1 MKRILGLDLGPNS
14 IGFATIIADGE
25 NSHIELANSRIIPI
39 DAIQLNN
46 FKKGITQNPAIIQT
60 YTPTHKRTIHRN
72 IRRLFERSKL
82 RRERALII
90 LNHLGWLP
98 EHFAIGIDF
107 SKNGA
112 KLDYEKDPK
121 IAWIPSEGNKYEF
134 YFKDAFQEMLRDL
147 QATSPALYPAD
158 KKVPY
163 DWTIYYLR
171 KKAIRQK
178 ISREEL
184 AWIILNFNQKRGYN
198 ELRGE
203 LSQESG
209 KQEEY
214 CALKVV
220 EVEAADKGKGNNVWY
235 NLTLENGWVYKR
247 QSAIPLF
254 DWKDTVREFIVSTDL
269 DKDGTPKLD
278 KEGNVKRSFR
288 APKDDDWALKKKRT
302 ESDIQKSGKTVGA
315 YIYDALANNPSQK
328 IKGKLVS
335 VVERKFYRQE
345 LLQILQ
351 KQAEFHPELTDKRVY
366 EECVKILYKSN
377 EQYRQSIADK
387 DLIYL
392 FTENILFYQR
402 PLKSKKSLIADCPLE
417 HYSFIKDGKEISA
430 PIKCIAKSNPLFQ
443 EFRLWQFVDNL
454 KIIKREGKIN
464 GKLSLNID
472 VTPEYIPDGNKKAEL
487 FELLNDKKEIDQK
500 GLLRLL
506 KLTDKE
512 YRWNYVEDKKYP
524 CNETR
529 GQLLPLL
536 GKAGIDNSFLTKTTE
551 MELWHILYSNE
562 TKEDSTKA
570 LSSYARKN
578 ALPEQF
584 VETFSNA
591 KPFKKDYGSFS
602 KKAIKRLLPL
612 MRSGKYW
619 DEKAI
624 DKKTRERIERIING
638 EADDSIS
645 GRTREQAVKANLR
658 SIDDFSSLP
667 MYLASYVVYDRHS
680 ENADATKWHTP
691 DDIDRFLKQF
701 KQHSLRNPIVEQV
714 ILEALRT
721 VRDIWRKTGDFD
733 EIHVELGRDMKNTAE
748 KRKSIMQKALEN
760 ENTNLRIKALLSEFL
775 NPDCG
780 IENVRPQSPS
790 QQEKLRIYEEG
801 VLSEEAGNIPDDIA
815 AIIRNFNESDI
826 KKRPSHSDVIR
837 YKCWLE
843 QKYRSPYTGRII
855 PLGKLF
861 TPEYE
866 IEHIIPQAL
875 YFDDSLSN
883 KVICETAVNKDKGKR
898 LAYNYIKECSG
909 KIISLGENRN
919 AEILKLDKYEELVK
933 NGYPENKKKKLLA
946 TEIPDTFSERQL
958 NDTRYISRFVMQ
970 LLSNIVRTTDENGT
984 YEQESTSKNVI
995 PCSGKITDMLKR
1007 QWGINDVWN
1016 RIIAPRFQRLNEL
1029 HGDNSFGEWCNEEG
1043 KRFFRINVPFHLKR
1057 GFSTKRIDH
1066 RHHAMDAIII
1076 ACANRNIINYLNNVE
1091 AKSENKRID
1100 LRNLICHKET
1110 DSDGNY
1116 KFVINKPWTTFTED
1130 VQSAINKMTVSFKN
1144 NIRIINRTKNRYQKF
1159 VNGKKQFVEQEK
1171 GDQWAIRKPLHKD
1184 SYYGLI
1190 NVRKEKDVNLPIAVA
1205 KPEMIIDKQLKS
1217 VIKSLKAEEKD
1228 DKRIISILKNTY
1240 GDKVKKVRIYY
1251 FTNDSNEP
1259 LVAIRKPLDAS
1270 FDRKKINTSVSDAGV
1285 RKILLNHLAANSDNP
1300 QIAFS
1305 PEGIEKMNE
1314 NIIRLNGG
1322 KPHKPI
1328 YKTRVSETLGKK
1340 FNVGTKGYKKAK
1352 FVVTAK
1358 DTNLYFAIY
1367 KTPSGKRT
1375 YQTIPLNEV
1384 IERLKRGWTPIPEQD
1399 ENGNSLLFSISPN
1412 DLVYVPT
1419 PDELESGIISEP
1431 IDNSRIYKMVSAN
1444 NNRCAFIP
1452 ATVATPI
1459 EDKVE
1464 FRSDNKIENLPTG
1477 ESIKSICLPIKIDRL
1492 GNISLLTNKTL

>member
-1 MKRILGLDLGPNS
+1 
-14 IGFATIIADGE
+14 
-25 NSHIELANSRIIPI
+25 
-39 DAIQLNN
+39 
-46 FKKGITQNPAIIQT
+46 
-60 YTPTHKRTIHRN
+60 
-72 IRRLFERSKL
+72 
-82 RRERALII
+82 
-90 LNHLGWLP
+90 
-98 EHFAIGIDF
+98 
-107 SKNGA
+107 
-112 KLDYEKDPK
+112 
-121 IAWIPSEGNKYEF
+121 
-134 YFKDAFQEMLRDL
+134 
-147 QATSPALYPAD
+147 
-158 KKVPY
+158 
-163 DWTIYYLR
+163 
-171 KKAIRQK
+171 
-178 ISREEL
+178 
-184 AWIILNFNQKRGYN
+184 
-198 ELRGE
+198 
-203 LSQESG
+203 
-209 KQEEY
+209 
-214 CALKVV
+214 
-220 EVEAADKGKGNNVWY
+220 
-235 NLTLENGWVYKR
+235 
-247 QSAIPLF
+247 
-254 DWKDTVREFIVSTDL
+254 
-269 DKDGTPKLD
+269 
-278 KEGNVKRSFR
+278 
-288 APKDDDWALKKKRT
+288 
-302 ESDIQKSGKTVGA
+302 
-315 YIYDALANNPSQK
+315 
-328 IKGKLVS
+328 
-335 VVERKFYRQE
+335 
-345 LLQILQ
+345 
-351 KQAEFHPELTDKRVY
+351 
-366 EECVKILYKSN
+366 
-377 EQYRQSIADK
+377 
-387 DLIYL
+387 
-392 FTENILFYQR
+392 
-402 PLKSKKSLIADCPLE
+402 
-417 HYSFIKDGKEISA
+417 
-430 PIKCIAKSNPLFQ
+430 
-443 EFRLWQFVDNL
+443 
-454 KIIKREGKIN
+454 
-464 GKLSLNID
+464 
-472 VTPEYIPDGNKKAEL
+472 
-487 FELLNDKKEIDQK
+487 
-500 GLLRLL
+500 
-506 KLTDKE
+506 
-512 YRWNYVEDKKYP
+512 
-524 CNETR
+524 
-529 GQLLPLL
+529 
-536 GKAGIDNSFLTKTTE
+536 

-562 TKEDSTKA
+562 TKEDSIKA
-570 LSSYARKN
+570 LSSYAMKN

-619 DEKAI
+619 YEKAI
-624 DKKTRERIERIING
+624 DKRTRERIEKIING

-680 ENADATKWHTP
+680 ENGDATKWHTP

-748 KRKSIMQKALEN
+748 KRKNIMQKALEN
-760 ENTNLRIKALLSEFL
+760 ENTNLRIKALLTEFL

-861 TPEYE
+861 TSEYE

-898 LAYNYIKECSG
+898 LAYNYIKECGG

-1029 HGDNSFGEWCNEEG
+1029 HGDSSFGEWCNEEG

-1116 KFVINKPWTTFTED
+1116 KFVINKPWATFTED
-1130 VQSAINKMTVSFKN
+1130 VQSTINKMTVSFKN

-1159 VNGKKQFVEQEK
+1159 VNGEKQFVEQEK

-1217 VIKSLKAEEKD
+1217 VIKSLKAEGKD

-1251 FTNDSNEP
+1251 FTNDSNEK

-1270 FDRKKINTSVSDAGV
+1270 FDRKKITTSVSDAGV
-1285 RKILLNHLAANSDNP
+1285 RKILLNHLAANSDDP

-1305 PEGIEKMNE
+1305 PEGISSMNE
-1314 NIIRLNGG
+1314 NIITLNDG
-1322 KPHKPI
+1322 KPHQPI
-1328 YKTRVSETLGKK
+1328 YKVRYSEPLGLK
-1340 FNVGTKGYKKAK
+1340 FQIGTKGK
-1352 FVVTAK
+1352 FVEAAK
-1358 DTNLYFAIY
+1358 GTNLYFAIY
-1367 KTPSGKRT
+1367 KSFSGERS
-1375 YQTIPLNEV
+1375 YQTIPLNMV
-1384 IERLKRGWTPIPEQD
+1384 IERLKQGLPPVPEQD
-1399 ENGNSLLFSISPN
+1399 EKGNILLFTLSPN
-1412 DLVYVPT
+1412 DFVYVPT
-1419 PDELESGIISEP
+1419 SDELESGIISEP
-1431 IDNSRIYKMVSAN
+1431 IDNSRIYKMVSATEK
-1444 NNRCAFIP
+1444 RCYFIP
-1452 ATVATPI
+1452 AQIAYPI
-1459 EDKVE
+1459 ENGIE
-1464 FRSDNKIENLPTG
+1464 FNALNKLEFALTG
-1477 ESIKSICLPIKIDRL
+1477 ESIKSICIPIKIDRL

>member
-1 MKRILGLDLGPNS
+1 
-14 IGFATIIADGE
+14 
-25 NSHIELANSRIIPI
+25 
-39 DAIQLNN
+39 
-46 FKKGITQNPAIIQT
+46 
-60 YTPTHKRTIHRN
+60 
-72 IRRLFERSKL
+72 
-82 RRERALII
+82 
-90 LNHLGWLP
+90 
-98 EHFAIGIDF
+98 
-107 SKNGA
+107 
-112 KLDYEKDPK
+112 
-121 IAWIPSEGNKYEF
+121 
-134 YFKDAFQEMLRDL
+134 
-147 QATSPALYPAD
+147 
-158 KKVPY
+158 
-163 DWTIYYLR
+163 
-171 KKAIRQK
+171 
-178 ISREEL
+178 
-184 AWIILNFNQKRGYN
+184 
-198 ELRGE
+198 
-203 LSQESG
+203 
-209 KQEEY
+209 
-214 CALKVV
+214 
-220 EVEAADKGKGNNVWY
+220 
-235 NLTLENGWVYKR
+235 
-247 QSAIPLF
+247 
-254 DWKDTVREFIVSTDL
+254 
-269 DKDGTPKLD
+269 
-278 KEGNVKRSFR
+278 
-288 APKDDDWALKKKRT
+288 
-302 ESDIQKSGKTVGA
+302 
-315 YIYDALANNPSQK
+315 
-328 IKGKLVS
+328 
-335 VVERKFYRQE
+335 
-345 LLQILQ
+345 
-351 KQAEFHPELTDKRVY
+351 
-366 EECVKILYKSN
+366 
-377 EQYRQSIADK
+377 
-387 DLIYL
+387 
-392 FTENILFYQR
+392 
-402 PLKSKKSLIADCPLE
+402 
-417 HYSFIKDGKEISA
+417 
-430 PIKCIAKSNPLFQ
+430 
-443 EFRLWQFVDNL
+443 
-454 KIIKREGKIN
+454 
-464 GKLSLNID
+464 
-472 VTPEYIPDGNKKAEL
+472 
-487 FELLNDKKEIDQK
+487 
-500 GLLRLL
+500 
-506 KLTDKE
+506 
-512 YRWNYVEDKKYP
+512 
-524 CNETR
+524 
-529 GQLLPLL
+529 
-536 GKAGIDNSFLTKTTE
+536 
-551 MELWHILYSNE
+551 
-562 TKEDSTKA
+562 
-570 LSSYARKN
+570 
-578 ALPEQF
+578 
-584 VETFSNA
+584 
-591 KPFKKDYGSFS
+591 
-602 KKAIKRLLPL
+602 

-624 DKKTRERIERIING
+624 DKRTQERIDKIING

-645 GRTREQAVKANLR
+645 GRTREQASKANLK

-680 ENADATKWHTP
+680 ENGDATKWHTP

-748 KRKSIMQKALEN
+748 KRKNIMQKALEN
-760 ENTNLRIKALLSEFL
+760 ENTNLRIKALLTEFL

-861 TPEYE
+861 TSEYE

-898 LAYNYIKECSG
+898 LAYNYIKECGG

-1029 HGDNSFGEWCNEEG
+1029 HGDSSFGEWCNEEG

-1116 KFVINKPWTTFTED
+1116 KFVINKPWATFTED
-1130 VQSAINKMTVSFKN
+1130 VQSTINKMTVSFKN

-1159 VNGKKQFVEQEK
+1159 VNGEKQFVEQEK

-1217 VIKSLKAEEKD
+1217 VIKSLKAEGKD

-1305 PEGIEKMNE
+1305 PEGISSMNE
-1314 NIIRLNGG
+1314 NIITLNDG
-1322 KPHKPI
+1322 KPHQPI
-1328 YKTRVSETLGKK
+1328 YKVRYSEPLGLK
-1340 FNVGTKGYKKAK
+1340 FQIGTKGK
-1352 FVVTAK
+1352 FVEAAK
-1358 DTNLYFAIY
+1358 GTNLYFAIY
-1367 KTPSGKRT
+1367 KSFSGERN
-1375 YQTIPLNEV
+1375 YQTIPLNMV
-1384 IERLKRGWTPIPEQD
+1384 IERLKQGLPPVPEQD
-1399 ENGNSLLFSISPN
+1399 EKGNNLLFTLSPN
-1412 DLVYVPT
+1412 DFVYVPT

>member
-1 MKRILGLDLGPNS
+1 M
-14 IGFATIIADGE
+14 
-25 NSHIELANSRIIPI
+25 
-39 DAIQLNN
+39 
-46 FKKGITQNPAIIQT
+46 
-60 YTPTHKRTIHRN
+60 
-72 IRRLFERSKL
+72 
-82 RRERALII
+82 
-90 LNHLGWLP
+90 
-98 EHFAIGIDF
+98 
-107 SKNGA
+107 
-112 KLDYEKDPK
+112 
-121 IAWIPSEGNKYEF
+121 
-134 YFKDAFQEMLRDL
+134 
-147 QATSPALYPAD
+147 
-158 KKVPY
+158 
-163 DWTIYYLR
+163 
-171 KKAIRQK
+171 
-178 ISREEL
+178 
-184 AWIILNFNQKRGYN
+184 
-198 ELRGE
+198 
-203 LSQESG
+203 
-209 KQEEY
+209 
-214 CALKVV
+214 
-220 EVEAADKGKGNNVWY
+220 
-235 NLTLENGWVYKR
+235 
-247 QSAIPLF
+247 
-254 DWKDTVREFIVSTDL
+254 
-269 DKDGTPKLD
+269 
-278 KEGNVKRSFR
+278 
-288 APKDDDWALKKKRT
+288 
-302 ESDIQKSGKTVGA
+302 
-315 YIYDALANNPSQK
+315 
-328 IKGKLVS
+328 
-335 VVERKFYRQE
+335 
-345 LLQILQ
+345 
-351 KQAEFHPELTDKRVY
+351 
-366 EECVKILYKSN
+366 
-377 EQYRQSIADK
+377 
-387 DLIYL
+387 
-392 FTENILFYQR
+392 
-402 PLKSKKSLIADCPLE
+402 IADCPLE

-443 EFRLWQFVDNL
+443 EFRLWQFVDYL
-454 KIIKREGKIN
+454 KIIKREGNIN

-500 GLLRLL
+500 GFLRLL
-506 KLTDKE
+506 KLNDKE

-536 GKAGIDNSFLTKTTE
+536 GKAGIGNSFLTKTAE

-562 TKEDSTKA
+562 TKEDSIKA

-584 VETFSNA
+584 VEIFSNA

-624 DKKTRERIERIING
+624 DKKTRERIEKIING

-680 ENADATKWHTP
+680 ENGDATKWHTP

-748 KRKSIMQKALEN
+748 KRKNIMQKALEN
-760 ENTNLRIKALLSEFL
+760 ENTNLRIKALLTEFL

-790 QQEKLRIYEEG
+790 QQEKLRIYEEC

-898 LAYNYIKECSG
+898 LAYNYIKECGG

-1029 HGDNSFGEWCNEEG
+1029 HGDSSFGEWCNEEG

-1116 KFVINKPWTTFTED
+1116 KFVINKPWATFTED
-1130 VQSAINKMTVSFKN
+1130 VQSTINKMTVSFKN

-1159 VNGKKQFVEQEK
+1159 VNGEKQFVEQEK

-1217 VIKSLKAEEKD
+1217 VIKSLKAEGKD

-1305 PEGIEKMNE
+1305 PEGISSMNE
-1314 NIIRLNGG
+1314 NIITLNDG
-1322 KPHKPI
+1322 KPHQPI
-1328 YKTRVSETLGKK
+1328 YKVRYSEPLGLK
-1340 FNVGTKGYKKAK
+1340 FQIGTKGK
-1352 FVVTAK
+1352 FVEAAK
-1358 DTNLYFAIY
+1358 GTNLYFAIY
-1367 KTPSGKRT
+1367 KSFSGERN
-1375 YQTIPLNEV
+1375 YQTIPLNMV
-1384 IERLKRGWTPIPEQD
+1384 IERLKQGLPPVPEQD
-1399 ENGNSLLFSISPN
+1399 EKGNNLLFTLSPN
-1412 DLVYVPT
+1412 DFVYVPT
-1419 PDELESGIISEP
+1419 SDELESGIISEP

-1444 NNRCAFIP
+1444 KFQCFFVPYNIAS
-1452 ATVATPI
+1452 PI
-1459 EDKVE
+1459 EQTTE
-1464 FRSDNKIENLPTG
+1464 LGSNNKAEKAWT
-1477 ESIKSICLPIKIDRL
+1477 EEMIKSICIPIKIDRL

>member
-82 RRERALII
+82 RRERVLII

-98 EHFAIGIDF
+98 EHFATGIDF

-112 KLDYEKDPK
+112 KLDYEKEPK

-178 ISREEL
+178 ISRKEL

-235 NLTLENGWVYKR
+235 NVKLENGWIYKR
-247 QSAIPLF
+247 QSAVPLF
-254 DWKDTVREFIVSTDL
+254 DWKGTVKEFIISTDL
-269 DKDGTPKLD
+269 NSDGTPKLD
-278 KEGNVKRSFR
+278 KEGNIKRSFR
-288 APKDDDWALKKKRT
+288 SPKEDDCALKKKRT
-302 ESDIQKSGKTVGA
+302 ESDIQKSGKTVGE
-315 YIYDALANNPSQK
+315 YIYDTLAKNPSQK

-335 VVERKFYRQE
+335 VVERKFYHEE
-345 LLQILQ
+345 LLRILK
-351 KQAEFHPELTDKRVY
+351 KQAEYHKELTDTAVY
-366 EECVKILYKSN
+366 EECLKILYKSN
-377 EQYRQSIADK
+377 EQYRRSVAGK

-392 FTENILFYQR
+392 LTDNILFYQR

-417 HYSFIKDGKEISA
+417 KYSYKKDGKEITV
-430 PIKCIAKSNPLFQ
+430 PVKCIVKSNPLYQ
-443 EFRLWQFVDNL
+443 EFRLWQFIGSL
-454 KIIKREGKIN
+454 RIIRREQEIDGR
-464 GKLSLNID
+464 LRLNVD
-472 VTPEYIPDGNKKAEL
+472 VTSEFIPDGNKKAEL
-487 FELLNDKKEIDQK
+487 FEQLNDRKEIEQKSLLKLFKLNDKQ
-500 GLLRLL
+500 
-506 KLTDKE
+506 

-529 GQLLPLL
+529 SLLLSLL
-536 GKAGIDNSFLTKTTE
+536 NKACINNSFLTKTTE

-562 TKEDSTKA
+562 TKEDSIKA

-578 ALPEQF
+578 ELSGQF
-584 VETFSNA
+584 VETFGNA
-591 KPFKKDYGSFS
+591 KPFKKDYGAFS

-624 DKKTRERIERIING
+624 DKRTRERIEKIING

-645 GRTREQAVKANLR
+645 ERTREQASKANLK

-667 MYLASYVVYDRHS
+667 TYLASYVVYDRHS
-680 ENADATKWHTP
+680 ESADATKWNSP
-691 DDIDRFLKQF
+691 DDIDRYLRQF

-714 ILEALRT
+714 ILETLRT

-733 EIHVELGRDMKNTAE
+733 EIHVEIGRDMKNPAD
-748 KRKSIMQKALEN
+748 KRKAMMQKMIDN
-760 ENTNLRIKALLSEFL
+760 ENTNLRIKALLTEFM

-780 IENVRPQSPS
+780 IDNVKPQSPM
-790 QQEKLRIYEEG
+790 QQDKLRIYEES
-801 VLSEEAGNIPDDIA
+801 VLTEESGNIPDDIA
-815 AIIRNFNESDI
+815 SIIRGFNESDI
-826 KKRPSHSDVIR
+826 KKRPTHNDVIR

-843 QKYRSPYTGRII
+843 QKYRSPYTDRII

-883 KVICETAVNKDKGKR
+883 KVICESAVNKEKGKR
-898 LAYNYIKECSG
+898 LAYQF
-909 KIISLGENRN
+909 ISDAGGQVIDLGGNRT
-919 AEILKLDKYEELVK
+919 AIVLKLDEYENLVK
-933 NGYPENKKKKLLA
+933 KCYPDAKKKKLLA
-946 TEIPDTFSERQL
+946 TEVPEGFSERQL
-958 NDTRYISRFVMQ
+958 NDTRYISKFIMQ
-970 LLSNIVRTTDENGT
+970 LLSNIVRATDENGN

-1029 HGDNSFGEWCNEEG
+1029 HGDNSFGEWCNADG
-1043 KRFFRINVPFHLKR
+1043 KRFFRIRVPFHLQR

-1066 RHHAMDAIII
+1066 RHHAMDAIVI

-1091 AKSENKRID
+1091 AKSENKRKD
-1100 LRNLICHKET
+1100 LRSLICHKET
-1110 DSDGNY
+1110 DSEGNY
-1116 KFVINKPWTTFTED
+1116 KFIITKPWPTFTED
-1130 VQSAINKMTVSFKN
+1130 VQQAIGKMTVSIKN
-1144 NIRIINRTKNRYQKF
+1144 NIRIINRTKNHYQKF
-1159 VNGKKQFVEQEK
+1159 VNGKKEFVKQEK

-1184 SYYGLI
+1184 YYFGLI

-1205 KPEMIIDKQLKS
+1205 NPKMIIDKQLKS
-1217 VIKSLKAEEKD
+1217 VIKSLKAEGKD

-1240 GDKVKKVRIYY
+1240 GEKVKKVKVYY
-1251 FTNDSNEP
+1251 FTNDSSEP
-1259 LVAIRKPLDAS
+1259 LVAIRKPLDTS
-1270 FDRKKINTSVSDAGV
+1270 FDRKKITTSVSDAGV
-1285 RKILLNHLAANSDNP
+1285 RKILLNHLAANSDDP

>member
-14 IGFATIIADGE
+14 IGFATVIIDGE

-112 KLDYEKDPK
+112 KLDYEKEPK

-235 NLTLENGWVYKR
+235 NVKLENGWIYKR
-247 QSAIPLF
+247 QSAVPLF
-254 DWKDTVREFIVSTDL
+254 DWKGTVKEFIISTDL
-269 DKDGTPKLD
+269 NSDGTPKLD
-278 KEGNVKRSFR
+278 KEGNIKRSFR
-288 APKDDDWALKKKRT
+288 SPKEDDWALKKKRT
-302 ESDIQKSGKTVGA
+302 ESEIQKSGKTVGA

-366 EECVKILYKSN
+366 EECVRILYKSN
-377 EQYRQSIADK
+377 EQYRQSIAGK

-487 FELLNDKKEIDQK
+487 FEQLNDRKEIEQKSLLKLFKLNDKQ
-500 GLLRLL
+500 
-506 KLTDKE
+506 

-529 GQLLPLL
+529 SLLLSLL
-536 GKAGIDNSFLTKTTE
+536 GKAGIGNSFLTKTAE

-562 TKEDSTKA
+562 TKEDSIKA

-624 DKKTRERIERIING
+624 DKKTRERIEKIING

-680 ENADATKWHTP
+680 ENGDATKWHTP

-760 ENTNLRIKALLSEFL
+760 ENTNLRIKALLTEFL

-790 QQEKLRIYEEG
+790 QQEKLRIYEEC

-861 TPEYE
+861 TSEYE

-898 LAYNYIKECSG
+898 LAYNYIKECGG

-1029 HGDNSFGEWCNEEG
+1029 HGDSSFGEWCNEEG

-1116 KFVINKPWTTFTED
+1116 KFVINKPWATFTED
-1130 VQSAINKMTVSFKN
+1130 VQSTINKMTVSFKN

-1159 VNGKKQFVEQEK
+1159 VNGEKQFVEQEK

-1217 VIKSLKAEEKD
+1217 VIKSLKAEGKD
-1228 DKRIISILKNTY
+1228 DKRIISTLKNTY

-1305 PEGIEKMNE
+1305 PEGINRMNE
-1314 NIIRLNGG
+1314 NIITLNDG
-1322 KPHKPI
+1322 KPHQPI
-1328 YKTRVSETLGKK
+1328 YKVRYSEPLGLK
-1340 FNVGTKGYKKAK
+1340 FQIGTKGK
-1352 FVVTAK
+1352 FVEAAK
-1358 DTNLYFAIY
+1358 GTNLYFAIY
-1367 KTPSGKRT
+1367 KSFSGERN
-1375 YQTIPLNEV
+1375 YQTIPLNMV
-1384 IERLKRGWTPIPEQD
+1384 IERLKQGLPPIPEQD
-1399 ENGNSLLFSISPN
+1399 EKGNNLLFTLSPN
-1412 DLVYVPT
+1412 DFVYVPT

-1444 NNRCAFIP
+1444 KFQCFFVPYNIAS
-1452 ATVATPI
+1452 PI
-1459 EDKVE
+1459 EQTTE
-1464 FRSDNKIENLPTG
+1464 LGSNNKAEKAWT
-1477 ESIKSICLPIKIDRL
+1477 EEMIKSICIPIKIDRL

>member
-1 MKRILGLDLGPNS
+1 M
-14 IGFATIIADGE
+14 
-25 NSHIELANSRIIPI
+25 
-39 DAIQLNN
+39 
-46 FKKGITQNPAIIQT
+46 
-60 YTPTHKRTIHRN
+60 
-72 IRRLFERSKL
+72 
-82 RRERALII
+82 
-90 LNHLGWLP
+90 
-98 EHFAIGIDF
+98 
-107 SKNGA
+107 
-112 KLDYEKDPK
+112 
-121 IAWIPSEGNKYEF
+121 
-134 YFKDAFQEMLRDL
+134 
-147 QATSPALYPAD
+147 
-158 KKVPY
+158 
-163 DWTIYYLR
+163 
-171 KKAIRQK
+171 
-178 ISREEL
+178 
-184 AWIILNFNQKRGYN
+184 
-198 ELRGE
+198 
-203 LSQESG
+203 
-209 KQEEY
+209 
-214 CALKVV
+214 
-220 EVEAADKGKGNNVWY
+220 
-235 NLTLENGWVYKR
+235 
-247 QSAIPLF
+247 
-254 DWKDTVREFIVSTDL
+254 
-269 DKDGTPKLD
+269 
-278 KEGNVKRSFR
+278 
-288 APKDDDWALKKKRT
+288 
-302 ESDIQKSGKTVGA
+302 
-315 YIYDALANNPSQK
+315 
-328 IKGKLVS
+328 
-335 VVERKFYRQE
+335 
-345 LLQILQ
+345 
-351 KQAEFHPELTDKRVY
+351 
-366 EECVKILYKSN
+366 
-377 EQYRQSIADK
+377 
-387 DLIYL
+387 
-392 FTENILFYQR
+392 
-402 PLKSKKSLIADCPLE
+402 
-417 HYSFIKDGKEISA
+417 
-430 PIKCIAKSNPLFQ
+430 
-443 EFRLWQFVDNL
+443 
-454 KIIKREGKIN
+454 
-464 GKLSLNID
+464 
-472 VTPEYIPDGNKKAEL
+472 
-487 FELLNDKKEIDQK
+487 
-500 GLLRLL
+500 
-506 KLTDKE
+506 
-512 YRWNYVEDKKYP
+512 
-524 CNETR
+524 
-529 GQLLPLL
+529 
-536 GKAGIDNSFLTKTTE
+536 
-551 MELWHILYSNE
+551 
-562 TKEDSTKA
+562 
-570 LSSYARKN
+570 
-578 ALPEQF
+578 
-584 VETFSNA
+584 
-591 KPFKKDYGSFS
+591 
-602 KKAIKRLLPL
+602 
-612 MRSGKYW
+612 
-619 DEKAI
+619 
-624 DKKTRERIERIING
+624 
-638 EADDSIS
+638 
-645 GRTREQAVKANLR
+645 
-658 SIDDFSSLP
+658 
-667 MYLASYVVYDRHS
+667 
-680 ENADATKWHTP
+680 
-691 DDIDRFLKQF
+691 
-701 KQHSLRNPIVEQV
+701 EQV

-748 KRKSIMQKALEN
+748 KRKNIMQKALEN
-760 ENTNLRIKALLSEFL
+760 ENTNLRIKALLTEFL

-898 LAYNYIKECSG
+898 LAYNYIKECGG

-1029 HGDNSFGEWCNEEG
+1029 HGDSSFGEWCNEEG

-1116 KFVINKPWTTFTED
+1116 KFVINKPWATFTED
-1130 VQSAINKMTVSFKN
+1130 VQSTINKMTVSFKN

-1159 VNGKKQFVEQEK
+1159 VNGEKQFVEQEK

-1217 VIKSLKAEEKD
+1217 VIKSLKAEGKD

-1305 PEGIEKMNE
+1305 PEGISSMNE
-1314 NIIRLNGG
+1314 NIITLNDG
-1322 KPHKPI
+1322 KPHQPI
-1328 YKTRVSETLGKK
+1328 YKVRYSEPLGLK
-1340 FNVGTKGYKKAK
+1340 FQIGTKGK
-1352 FVVTAK
+1352 FVEAAK
-1358 DTNLYFAIY
+1358 GTNLYFAIY
-1367 KTPSGKRT
+1367 KSFSGERN
-1375 YQTIPLNEV
+1375 YQTIPLNMV
-1384 IERLKRGWTPIPEQD
+1384 IERLKQGLPPIPEQD
-1399 ENGNSLLFSISPN
+1399 EKGNNLLFTLSPN
-1412 DLVYVPT
+1412 DFVYVPT

-1431 IDNSRIYKMVSAN
+1431 IDNSRIHKMVSATEK
-1444 NNRCAFIP
+1444 RCYFIP
-1452 ATVATPI
+1452 AQIAYPI
-1459 EDKVE
+1459 ENGIE
-1464 FRSDNKIENLPTG
+1464 FNALNKLEFALTG
-1477 ESIKSICLPIKIDRL
+1477 ESIKSICIPIKIDRL

>member
-14 IGFATIIADGE
+14 IGFATVIIDGE

-112 KLDYEKDPK
+112 KLDYEKEPK

-235 NLTLENGWVYKR
+235 NVKLENGWIYKR
-247 QSAIPLF
+247 QSAVPLF
-254 DWKDTVREFIVSTDL
+254 DWKGTVKEFIISTDL
-269 DKDGTPKLD
+269 NNDGTPKLD
-278 KEGNVKRSFR
+278 KEGNIKRSFR
-288 APKDDDWALKKKRT
+288 SPKEDDWALKKKRT
-302 ESDIQKSGKTVGA
+302 ESEIQKSGKTVGA

-366 EECVKILYKSN
+366 EECVRILYKSN
-377 EQYRQSIADK
+377 EQYRQSIAGK

-487 FELLNDKKEIDQK
+487 FEQLNDRKEIEQKSLLKLFKLNDKQ
-500 GLLRLL
+500 
-506 KLTDKE
+506 

-529 GQLLPLL
+529 SLLLSLL
-536 GKAGIDNSFLTKTTE
+536 GKAGIGNSFLTKTAE

-562 TKEDSTKA
+562 TKEDSIKA

-624 DKKTRERIERIING
+624 DKKTRERIEKIING

-680 ENADATKWHTP
+680 ENGDATKWHTP

-760 ENTNLRIKALLSEFL
+760 ENTNLRIKALLTEFL

-790 QQEKLRIYEEG
+790 QQEKLRIYEEC

-861 TPEYE
+861 TSEYE

-898 LAYNYIKECSG
+898 LAYNYIKECGG

-1029 HGDNSFGEWCNEEG
+1029 HGDSSFGEWCNEEG

-1116 KFVINKPWTTFTED
+1116 KFVINKPWATFTED
-1130 VQSAINKMTVSFKN
+1130 VQSTINKMTVSFKN

-1159 VNGKKQFVEQEK
+1159 VNGEKQFVEQEK

-1217 VIKSLKAEEKD
+1217 VIKSLKAEGKD
-1228 DKRIISILKNTY
+1228 DKRIISTLKNTY

-1305 PEGIEKMNE
+1305 PEGINRMNE
-1314 NIIRLNGG
+1314 NIITLNDG
-1322 KPHKPI
+1322 KPHQPI
-1328 YKTRVSETLGKK
+1328 YKVRYSEPLGLK
-1340 FNVGTKGYKKAK
+1340 FQIGTKGK
-1352 FVVTAK
+1352 FVEAAK
-1358 DTNLYFAIY
+1358 GTNLYFAIY
-1367 KTPSGKRT
+1367 KSFSGERN
-1375 YQTIPLNEV
+1375 YQTIPLNMV
-1384 IERLKRGWTPIPEQD
+1384 IERLKQGLPPIPEQD
-1399 ENGNSLLFSISPN
+1399 EKGNNLLFTLSPN
-1412 DLVYVPT
+1412 DFVYVPT

-1444 NNRCAFIP
+1444 KFQCFFVPYNIAS
-1452 ATVATPI
+1452 PI
-1459 EDKVE
+1459 EQTTE
-1464 FRSDNKIENLPTG
+1464 LGSNNKAEKAWT
-1477 ESIKSICLPIKIDRL
+1477 EEMIKSICIPIKIDRL

>member
-14 IGFATIIADGE
+14 IGFATVIIDGE
-25 NSHIELANSRIIPI
+25 NSHIELANSRIIPM
-39 DAIQLNN
+39 DAAKLSD
-46 FKKGITQNPAIIQT
+46 FEKGAPQSQT
-60 YTPTHKRTIHRN
+60 HDRTMWRG
-72 IRRLFERSKL
+72 IRRLFEREKL
-82 RRERALII
+82 RRERALLI

-98 EHFAIGIDF
+98 EHFAKGIDF
-107 SKNGA
+107 SGKGA
-112 KLDYEKDPK
+112 KLDYDTEPK
-121 IAWIPSEGNKYEF
+121 IAWQPCADNKYEF
-134 YFKDAFQEMLRDL
+134 YFKEAFQEMLHDFRS
-147 QATSPALYPAD
+147 TNPAAFPLD

-171 KKAIRQK
+171 KKALTRK
-178 ISREEL
+178 VSKYEL

-203 LSQESG
+203 LDNDSS

-214 CALKVV
+214 YALKVIN
-220 EVEAADKGKGNNVWY
+220 VEAAEKGKGNNVWY

-254 DWKDTVREFIVSTDL
+254 DWKDTIREFIVSTDL

-302 ESDIQKSGKTVGA
+302 ESEIQKSGKTVGA

-366 EECVKILYKSN
+366 EECVRILYKSN
-377 EQYRQSIADK
+377 EQYRQSIAGK

-487 FELLNDKKEIDQK
+487 FEMLNDKKEIDQK
-500 GLLRLL
+500 GFLRLF

-536 GKAGIDNSFLTKTTE
+536 GKASIDNSFLTKTAE
-551 MELWHILYSNE
+551 MELWHTLYSNE
-562 TKEDSTKA
+562 TKEDSIKA

-624 DKKTRERIERIING
+624 DKRTQERIDKIING

-645 GRTREQAVKANLR
+645 GRTREQAAKTNLK
-658 SIDDFSSLP
+658 SVDDFSSLP

-680 ENADATKWHTP
+680 ENGDATKWHTP

-760 ENTNLRIKALLSEFL
+760 ENTNLRIKALLTEFL

-898 LAYNYIKECSG
+898 LAYNYIKECGG

-995 PCSGKITDMLKR
+995 PCNGKITDMLKR

-1029 HGDNSFGEWCNEEG
+1029 HGDSSFGEWCNEEG

-1116 KFVINKPWTTFTED
+1116 KFVINKPWATFTED
-1130 VQSAINKMTVSFKN
+1130 VQSTINKMTVSFKN

-1159 VNGKKQFVEQEK
+1159 VNGEKQFVEQEK

-1217 VIKSLKAEEKD
+1217 VIKSLKAEGKD

-1305 PEGIEKMNE
+1305 PEGISSMNE
-1314 NIIRLNGG
+1314 NIITLNDG
-1322 KPHKPI
+1322 KPHQPI
-1328 YKTRVSETLGKK
+1328 YKVRYSEPLGLK
-1340 FNVGTKGYKKAK
+1340 FQIGTKGK
-1352 FVVTAK
+1352 FVEAAK
-1358 DTNLYFAIY
+1358 GTNLYFAIY
-1367 KTPSGKRT
+1367 KSFSGERN
-1375 YQTIPLNEV
+1375 YQTIPLNMV
-1384 IERLKRGWTPIPEQD
+1384 IERLKQGLPPVPEQD
-1399 ENGNSLLFSISPN
+1399 EKGNNLLFTLSPN
-1412 DLVYVPT
+1412 DFVYVPT

-1431 IDNSRIYKMVSAN
+1431 IDNSRIHKMVSAN
-1444 NNRCAFIP
+1444 KFQCFFVPYNIAS
-1452 ATVATPI
+1452 PI
-1459 EDKVE
+1459 EQTTE
-1464 FRSDNKIENLPTG
+1464 LGSNNKAEKAWT
-1477 ESIKSICLPIKIDRL
+1477 EEMIKSICIPIKIDRL

>member
-1 MKRILGLDLGPNS
+1 MC
-14 IGFATIIADGE
+14 
-25 NSHIELANSRIIPI
+25 
-39 DAIQLNN
+39 
-46 FKKGITQNPAIIQT
+46 
-60 YTPTHKRTIHRN
+60 
-72 IRRLFERSKL
+72 
-82 RRERALII
+82 
-90 LNHLGWLP
+90 
-98 EHFAIGIDF
+98 
-107 SKNGA
+107 GA
-112 KLDYEKDPK
+112 KVRLCPLK
-121 IAWIPSEGNKYEF
+121 NKY
-134 YFKDAFQEMLRDL
+134 
-147 QATSPALYPAD
+147 
-158 KKVPY
+158 
-163 DWTIYYLR
+163 
-171 KKAIRQK
+171 
-178 ISREEL
+178 
-184 AWIILNFNQKRGYN
+184 
-198 ELRGE
+198 
-203 LSQESG
+203 
-209 KQEEY
+209 
-214 CALKVV
+214 
-220 EVEAADKGKGNNVWY
+220 
-235 NLTLENGWVYKR
+235 
-247 QSAIPLF
+247 
-254 DWKDTVREFIVSTDL
+254 
-269 DKDGTPKLD
+269 
-278 KEGNVKRSFR
+278 
-288 APKDDDWALKKKRT
+288 
-302 ESDIQKSGKTVGA
+302 
-315 YIYDALANNPSQK
+315 
-328 IKGKLVS
+328 
-335 VVERKFYRQE
+335 
-345 LLQILQ
+345 
-351 KQAEFHPELTDKRVY
+351 
-366 EECVKILYKSN
+366 
-377 EQYRQSIADK
+377 
-387 DLIYL
+387 
-392 FTENILFYQR
+392 
-402 PLKSKKSLIADCPLE
+402 
-417 HYSFIKDGKEISA
+417 
-430 PIKCIAKSNPLFQ
+430 
-443 EFRLWQFVDNL
+443 
-454 KIIKREGKIN
+454 
-464 GKLSLNID
+464 
-472 VTPEYIPDGNKKAEL
+472 
-487 FELLNDKKEIDQK
+487 
-500 GLLRLL
+500 
-506 KLTDKE
+506 
-512 YRWNYVEDKKYP
+512 
-524 CNETR
+524 
-529 GQLLPLL
+529 
-536 GKAGIDNSFLTKTTE
+536 TK
-551 MELWHILYSNE
+551 
-562 TKEDSTKA
+562 
-570 LSSYARKN
+570 
-578 ALPEQF
+578 
-584 VETFSNA
+584 
-591 KPFKKDYGSFS
+591 
-602 KKAIKRLLPL
+602 
-612 MRSGKYW
+612 
-619 DEKAI
+619 
-624 DKKTRERIERIING
+624 
-638 EADDSIS
+638 
-645 GRTREQAVKANLR
+645 
-658 SIDDFSSLP
+658 
-667 MYLASYVVYDRHS
+667 
-680 ENADATKWHTP
+680 
-691 DDIDRFLKQF
+691 
-701 KQHSLRNPIVEQV
+701 
-714 ILEALRT
+714 
-721 VRDIWRKTGDFD
+721 
-733 EIHVELGRDMKNTAE
+733 
-748 KRKSIMQKALEN
+748 
-760 ENTNLRIKALLSEFL
+760 
-775 NPDCG
+775 
-780 IENVRPQSPS
+780 
-790 QQEKLRIYEEG
+790 
-801 VLSEEAGNIPDDIA
+801 
-815 AIIRNFNESDI
+815 
-826 KKRPSHSDVIR
+826 
-837 YKCWLE
+837 
-843 QKYRSPYTGRII
+843 
-855 PLGKLF
+855 
-861 TPEYE
+861 
-866 IEHIIPQAL
+866 
-875 YFDDSLSN
+875 
-883 KVICETAVNKDKGKR
+883 
-898 LAYNYIKECSG
+898 
-909 KIISLGENRN
+909 
-919 AEILKLDKYEELVK
+919 ELVK

-1029 HGDNSFGEWCNEEG
+1029 HGDSSFGEWCNEEG

-1171 GDQWAIRKPLHKD
+1171 GDQWAIRKQLHKD

-1205 KPEMIIDKQLKS
+1205 NPEMIIDKQLKS
-1217 VIKSLKAEEKD
+1217 VIKSLKAEGKD
-1228 DKRIISILKNTY
+1228 DKRIISTLKNTY

-1259 LVAIRKPLDAS
+1259 LVAIRKQLDAS
-1270 FDRKKINTSVSDAGV
+1270 FDRKKITISVSDAGV
-1285 RKILLNHLAANSDNP
+1285 RKILLNHLAANSDDP

>member
-1 MKRILGLDLGPNS
+1 
-14 IGFATIIADGE
+14 
-25 NSHIELANSRIIPI
+25 
-39 DAIQLNN
+39 
-46 FKKGITQNPAIIQT
+46 
-60 YTPTHKRTIHRN
+60 
-72 IRRLFERSKL
+72 
-82 RRERALII
+82 
-90 LNHLGWLP
+90 
-98 EHFAIGIDF
+98 
-107 SKNGA
+107 
-112 KLDYEKDPK
+112 
-121 IAWIPSEGNKYEF
+121 
-134 YFKDAFQEMLRDL
+134 
-147 QATSPALYPAD
+147 
-158 KKVPY
+158 
-163 DWTIYYLR
+163 
-171 KKAIRQK
+171 
-178 ISREEL
+178 
-184 AWIILNFNQKRGYN
+184 
-198 ELRGE
+198 
-203 LSQESG
+203 
-209 KQEEY
+209 
-214 CALKVV
+214 
-220 EVEAADKGKGNNVWY
+220 
-235 NLTLENGWVYKR
+235 
-247 QSAIPLF
+247 
-254 DWKDTVREFIVSTDL
+254 
-269 DKDGTPKLD
+269 
-278 KEGNVKRSFR
+278 
-288 APKDDDWALKKKRT
+288 
-302 ESDIQKSGKTVGA
+302 
-315 YIYDALANNPSQK
+315 
-328 IKGKLVS
+328 
-335 VVERKFYRQE
+335 
-345 LLQILQ
+345 
-351 KQAEFHPELTDKRVY
+351 
-366 EECVKILYKSN
+366 
-377 EQYRQSIADK
+377 
-387 DLIYL
+387 
-392 FTENILFYQR
+392 
-402 PLKSKKSLIADCPLE
+402 
-417 HYSFIKDGKEISA
+417 
-430 PIKCIAKSNPLFQ
+430 
-443 EFRLWQFVDNL
+443 
-454 KIIKREGKIN
+454 
-464 GKLSLNID
+464 
-472 VTPEYIPDGNKKAEL
+472 
-487 FELLNDKKEIDQK
+487 
-500 GLLRLL
+500 
-506 KLTDKE
+506 
-512 YRWNYVEDKKYP
+512 
-524 CNETR
+524 
-529 GQLLPLL
+529 
-536 GKAGIDNSFLTKTTE
+536 

-562 TKEDSTKA
+562 TKEDSIKA

-584 VETFSNA
+584 VEIFSNA

-624 DKKTRERIERIING
+624 DKKTRERIEKIING

-680 ENADATKWHTP
+680 ENGDATKWHTP

-748 KRKSIMQKALEN
+748 KRKNIMQKALEN
-760 ENTNLRIKALLSEFL
+760 ENTNLRIKALLTEFL

-898 LAYNYIKECSG
+898 LAYNYIKECGG

-1029 HGDNSFGEWCNEEG
+1029 HGDSSFGEWCNEEG

-1116 KFVINKPWTTFTED
+1116 KFVINKPWATFTED
-1130 VQSAINKMTVSFKN
+1130 VQSTINKMTVSFKN

-1159 VNGKKQFVEQEK
+1159 VNGEKQFVEQEK

-1217 VIKSLKAEEKD
+1217 VIKSLKAEGKD

-1259 LVAIRKPLDAS
+1259 LVAIRKQLDAS

-1305 PEGIEKMNE
+1305 PEGISSMNE
-1314 NIIRLNGG
+1314 NIITLNDG
-1322 KPHKPI
+1322 KPHQPI
-1328 YKTRVSETLGKK
+1328 YKVRYSEPLGLK
-1340 FNVGTKGYKKAK
+1340 FQIGTKGK
-1352 FVVTAK
+1352 FVEAAK
-1358 DTNLYFAIY
+1358 GTNLYFAIY
-1367 KTPSGKRT
+1367 KSFSGERS
-1375 YQTIPLNEV
+1375 YQTIPLNMV
-1384 IERLKRGWTPIPEQD
+1384 IERLKQGLPPVPEQD
-1399 ENGNSLLFSISPN
+1399 EKGNILLFTLSPN
-1412 DLVYVPT
+1412 DFVYVPT
-1419 PDELESGIISEP
+1419 SDELESGIISEP

-1444 NNRCAFIP
+1444 KFQCFFVPYNIAS
-1452 ATVATPI
+1452 PI
-1459 EDKVE
+1459 EQTTE
-1464 FRSDNKIENLPTG
+1464 LGSNNKAEKAWT
-1477 ESIKSICLPIKIDRL
+1477 EEMIKSICIPIKIDRL

>member
-1 MKRILGLDLGPNS
+1 
-14 IGFATIIADGE
+14 
-25 NSHIELANSRIIPI
+25 
-39 DAIQLNN
+39 
-46 FKKGITQNPAIIQT
+46 
-60 YTPTHKRTIHRN
+60 
-72 IRRLFERSKL
+72 
-82 RRERALII
+82 
-90 LNHLGWLP
+90 
-98 EHFAIGIDF
+98 
-107 SKNGA
+107 
-112 KLDYEKDPK
+112 
-121 IAWIPSEGNKYEF
+121 
-134 YFKDAFQEMLRDL
+134 
-147 QATSPALYPAD
+147 
-158 KKVPY
+158 
-163 DWTIYYLR
+163 
-171 KKAIRQK
+171 
-178 ISREEL
+178 
-184 AWIILNFNQKRGYN
+184 
-198 ELRGE
+198 
-203 LSQESG
+203 
-209 KQEEY
+209 
-214 CALKVV
+214 
-220 EVEAADKGKGNNVWY
+220 
-235 NLTLENGWVYKR
+235 
-247 QSAIPLF
+247 
-254 DWKDTVREFIVSTDL
+254 
-269 DKDGTPKLD
+269 
-278 KEGNVKRSFR
+278 
-288 APKDDDWALKKKRT
+288 
-302 ESDIQKSGKTVGA
+302 
-315 YIYDALANNPSQK
+315 
-328 IKGKLVS
+328 
-335 VVERKFYRQE
+335 
-345 LLQILQ
+345 
-351 KQAEFHPELTDKRVY
+351 
-366 EECVKILYKSN
+366 
-377 EQYRQSIADK
+377 
-387 DLIYL
+387 
-392 FTENILFYQR
+392 
-402 PLKSKKSLIADCPLE
+402 
-417 HYSFIKDGKEISA
+417 
-430 PIKCIAKSNPLFQ
+430 
-443 EFRLWQFVDNL
+443 
-454 KIIKREGKIN
+454 
-464 GKLSLNID
+464 
-472 VTPEYIPDGNKKAEL
+472 
-487 FELLNDKKEIDQK
+487 
-500 GLLRLL
+500 
-506 KLTDKE
+506 
-512 YRWNYVEDKKYP
+512 
-524 CNETR
+524 
-529 GQLLPLL
+529 
-536 GKAGIDNSFLTKTTE
+536 
-551 MELWHILYSNE
+551 
-562 TKEDSTKA
+562 
-570 LSSYARKN
+570 
-578 ALPEQF
+578 
-584 VETFSNA
+584 
-591 KPFKKDYGSFS
+591 FS

-619 DEKAI
+619 YEKAI
-624 DKKTRERIERIING
+624 DKRTRERIEKIING

-645 GRTREQAVKANLR
+645 ERAREQAVKANLR
-658 SIDDFSSLP
+658 NIDDFSSLP

-701 KQHSLRNPIVEQV
+701 KQHSLHNPIVEQV

-760 ENTNLRIKALLSEFL
+760 ENTNLRIKALLTEFL

-790 QQEKLRIYEEG
+790 QQEKLRIYEEC

-898 LAYNYIKECSG
+898 LAYNYIKECGG

-970 LLSNIVRTTDENGT
+970 LLSNIVRTTDENGN

-1076 ACANRNIINYLNNVE
+1076 ACANRNIVNYLNNVE

-1130 VQSAINKMTVSFKN
+1130 VQSSINKMTVSFKN

-1159 VNGKKQFVEQEK
+1159 VNGRKQFVKQEK

-1205 KPEMIIDKQLKS
+1205 KPEMIIDKQLKF
-1217 VIKSLKAEEKD
+1217 VIKSLQAEGKD

-1285 RKILLNHLAANSDNP
+1285 RKILLNHLTANSDDP

-1305 PEGIEKMNE
+1305 PEGISRMNE
-1314 NIIRLNGG
+1314 NIITLNDG
-1322 KPHKPI
+1322 KPHQPI
-1328 YKTRVSETLGKK
+1328 YKVRYSEPLGLK
-1340 FNVGTKGYKKAK
+1340 FQIGTKGK
-1352 FVVTAK
+1352 FVEAAK
-1358 DTNLYFAIY
+1358 GTNLYFAIY
-1367 KTPSGKRT
+1367 KSFSGERS
-1375 YQTIPLNEV
+1375 YQTIPLNMV
-1384 IERLKRGWTPIPEQD
+1384 IERLKQGLPPVPEQD
-1399 ENGNSLLFSISPN
+1399 EKGNNLLFTLSPN

-1431 IDNSRIYKMVSAN
+1431 IDNSRIYKMVSATEK
-1444 NNRCAFIP
+1444 RCYFIP
-1452 ATVATPI
+1452 AQIAYPI
-1459 EDKVE
+1459 ENGIE
-1464 FRSDNKIENLPTG
+1464 FNALNKLEFALTG
-1477 ESIKSICLPIKIDRL
+1477 ESIKSICIPIKIDRL
-1492 GNISLLTNKTL
+1492 GNISLLTTKTL

>member
-14 IGFATIIADGE
+14 IGFATVIIDGE
-25 NSHIELANSRIIPI
+25 NSHIELANSRIIPM
-39 DAIQLNN
+39 DAAKLSD
-46 FKKGITQNPAIIQT
+46 FEKGAPQSQT
-60 YTPTHKRTIHRN
+60 HDRTMWRG
-72 IRRLFERSKL
+72 IRRLFEREKL
-82 RRERALII
+82 RRERALLI

-98 EHFAIGIDF
+98 EHFAKGIDF
-107 SKNGA
+107 SGKGA
-112 KLDYEKDPK
+112 KLDYDTEPK
-121 IAWIPSEGNKYEF
+121 IAWQPCADNKYEF
-134 YFKDAFQEMLRDL
+134 FYQEAFQEMLHDL
-147 QATSPALYPAD
+147 RSTNPAAFPLD

-171 KKAIRQK
+171 KKALTRK
-178 ISREEL
+178 ASKYEL

-203 LSQESG
+203 LDNDSS

-214 CALKVV
+214 YALKVIN
-220 EVEAADKGKGNNVWY
+220 VEAAEKGKGNNVWY

-254 DWKDTVREFIVSTDL
+254 DWKDTIREFIVSTDL

-302 ESDIQKSGKTVGA
+302 ESEIQKSGKTVGA

-366 EECVKILYKSN
+366 EECVRILYKSN
-377 EQYRQSIADK
+377 EQYRQSIAGK

-500 GLLRLL
+500 GFLRLL
-506 KLTDKE
+506 KLNDKE

-536 GKAGIDNSFLTKTTE
+536 GKAGIGNSFLTKTAE

-562 TKEDSTKA
+562 TKEDSIKA

-584 VETFSNA
+584 VEIFSNA

-624 DKKTRERIERIING
+624 DKKTRERIEKIING

-680 ENADATKWHTP
+680 ENGDATKWHTP

-748 KRKSIMQKALEN
+748 KRKNIMQKALEN
-760 ENTNLRIKALLSEFL
+760 ENTNLRIKALLTEFL

-790 QQEKLRIYEEG
+790 QQEKLRIYEEC

-861 TPEYE
+861 TSEYE

-898 LAYNYIKECSG
+898 LAYNYIKECGG

-1029 HGDNSFGEWCNEEG
+1029 HGDSSFGEWCNEEG

-1116 KFVINKPWTTFTED
+1116 KFVINKPWATFTED
-1130 VQSAINKMTVSFKN
+1130 VQSTINKMTVSFKN

-1159 VNGKKQFVEQEK
+1159 VNGEKQFVEQEK

-1217 VIKSLKAEEKD
+1217 VIKSLKAEGKD

-1251 FTNDSNEP
+1251 FTNDSNEK

-1270 FDRKKINTSVSDAGV
+1270 FDRKKITTSVSDAGV

-1328 YKTRVSETLGKK
+1328 YKTRVSGTLGKK

-1352 FVVTAK
+1352 FVETAK

>member
-1 MKRILGLDLGPNS
+1 M
-14 IGFATIIADGE
+14 
-25 NSHIELANSRIIPI
+25 
-39 DAIQLNN
+39 
-46 FKKGITQNPAIIQT
+46 
-60 YTPTHKRTIHRN
+60 
-72 IRRLFERSKL
+72 
-82 RRERALII
+82 
-90 LNHLGWLP
+90 
-98 EHFAIGIDF
+98 
-107 SKNGA
+107 
-112 KLDYEKDPK
+112 
-121 IAWIPSEGNKYEF
+121 
-134 YFKDAFQEMLRDL
+134 
-147 QATSPALYPAD
+147 
-158 KKVPY
+158 
-163 DWTIYYLR
+163 
-171 KKAIRQK
+171 
-178 ISREEL
+178 
-184 AWIILNFNQKRGYN
+184 
-198 ELRGE
+198 
-203 LSQESG
+203 
-209 KQEEY
+209 
-214 CALKVV
+214 
-220 EVEAADKGKGNNVWY
+220 EAAEKGKGNNIWY

-254 DWKDTVREFIVSTDL
+254 DWKDNVREFIVSTDL

-345 LLQILQ
+345 FLQILQ

-377 EQYRQSIADK
+377 EQYRQSIAGK

-443 EFRLWQFVDNL
+443 EFRLWQFIDNL

-472 VTPEYIPDGNKKAEL
+472 VTSEYIPDGNKKAEL

-506 KLTDKE
+506 KLADKE

-529 GQLLPLL
+529 GQLLLLL
-536 GKAGIDNSFLTKTTE
+536 GKAGIDNSFLTKTAE

-562 TKEDSTKA
+562 TKEDSIKA
-570 LSSYARKN
+570 LSSYAMKN

-619 DEKAI
+619 YEKAI
-624 DKKTRERIERIING
+624 DKRTRERIEKIING

-645 GRTREQAVKANLR
+645 ERAREQAVKANLR
-658 SIDDFSSLP
+658 NIDDFSSLP

-701 KQHSLRNPIVEQV
+701 KQHSLHNPIVEQV

-760 ENTNLRIKALLSEFL
+760 ENTNLRIKALLTEFL

-790 QQEKLRIYEEG
+790 QQEKLRIYEEC

-861 TPEYE
+861 TSEYE

-898 LAYNYIKECSG
+898 LAYNYIKE
-909 KIISLGENRN
+909 
-919 AEILKLDKYEELVK
+919 
-933 NGYPENKKKKLLA
+933 
-946 TEIPDTFSERQL
+946 
-958 NDTRYISRFVMQ
+958 
-970 LLSNIVRTTDENGT
+970 
-984 YEQESTSKNVI
+984 
-995 PCSGKITDMLKR
+995 
-1007 QWGINDVWN
+1007 
-1016 RIIAPRFQRLNEL
+1016 
-1029 HGDNSFGEWCNEEG
+1029 
-1043 KRFFRINVPFHLKR
+1043 
-1057 GFSTKRIDH
+1057 
-1066 RHHAMDAIII
+1066 
-1076 ACANRNIINYLNNVE
+1076 
-1091 AKSENKRID
+1091 
-1100 LRNLICHKET
+1100 
-1110 DSDGNY
+1110 
-1116 KFVINKPWTTFTED
+1116 
-1130 VQSAINKMTVSFKN
+1130 
-1144 NIRIINRTKNRYQKF
+1144 
-1159 VNGKKQFVEQEK
+1159 
-1171 GDQWAIRKPLHKD
+1171 
-1184 SYYGLI
+1184 
-1190 NVRKEKDVNLPIAVA
+1190 
-1205 KPEMIIDKQLKS
+1205 
-1217 VIKSLKAEEKD
+1217 
-1228 DKRIISILKNTY
+1228 
-1240 GDKVKKVRIYY
+1240 
-1251 FTNDSNEP
+1251 
-1259 LVAIRKPLDAS
+1259 
-1270 FDRKKINTSVSDAGV
+1270 
-1285 RKILLNHLAANSDNP
+1285 
-1300 QIAFS
+1300 
-1305 PEGIEKMNE
+1305 
-1314 NIIRLNGG
+1314 
-1322 KPHKPI
+1322 
-1328 YKTRVSETLGKK
+1328 
-1340 FNVGTKGYKKAK
+1340 
-1352 FVVTAK
+1352 
-1358 DTNLYFAIY
+1358 
-1367 KTPSGKRT
+1367 
-1375 YQTIPLNEV
+1375 
-1384 IERLKRGWTPIPEQD
+1384 
-1399 ENGNSLLFSISPN
+1399 
-1412 DLVYVPT
+1412 
-1419 PDELESGIISEP
+1419 
-1431 IDNSRIYKMVSAN
+1431 
-1444 NNRCAFIP
+1444 
-1452 ATVATPI
+1452 
-1459 EDKVE
+1459 
-1464 FRSDNKIENLPTG
+1464 
-1477 ESIKSICLPIKIDRL
+1477 
-1492 GNISLLTNKTL
+1492 

>member
-14 IGFATIIADGE
+14 IGFATVIIDGE
-25 NSHIELANSRIIPI
+25 NSHIELANSRIIPM
-39 DAIQLNN
+39 DVIQLNN
-46 FKKGITQNPAIIQT
+46 FEKGITQNPTIEQT
-60 YTPTHKRTIHRN
+60 YTPTHKRTVRRSV
-72 IRRLFERSKL
+72 RRLIERVKL
-82 RRERALII
+82 RRERALLI

-98 EHFAIGIDF
+98 EHFAKGIDF
-107 SKNGA
+107 SGKGA
-112 KLDYEKDPK
+112 KLDYDTEPK
-121 IAWIPSEGNKYEF
+121 IAWQPCADNKYEF
-134 YFKDAFQEMLRDL
+134 FYQEAFQEMLHDL
-147 QATSPALYPAD
+147 RSTNPEAFPLD

-171 KKAIRQK
+171 KKALTRK
-178 ISREEL
+178 ISKYEL

-203 LSQESG
+203 LDNDSS

-214 CALKVV
+214 YALKVIN
-220 EVEAADKGKGNNVWY
+220 VEAAEKGKGNNVWY

-624 DKKTRERIERIING
+624 DPKTRERIEKIING

-645 GRTREQAVKANLR
+645 ERTREQASKANLK

-667 MYLASYVVYDRHS
+667 TYLASYVVYDRNS
-680 ENADATKWHTP
+680 ESADATKWNSP
-691 DDIDRFLKQF
+691 DDIDRYLRQF

-714 ILEALRT
+714 ILETLRT
-721 VRDIWRKTGDFD
+721 VRDIWRQTGDFD

-760 ENTNLRIKALLSEFL
+760 ENTNLRIKALLTEFL

-1217 VIKSLKAEEKD
+1217 VIKSLKAEGKD

-1259 LVAIRKPLDAS
+1259 LVAIRKQLDAS

-1285 RKILLNHLAANSDNP
+1285 RKILLNHLAANSDDP

-1305 PEGIEKMNE
+1305 PEGISSMNE
-1314 NIIRLNGG
+1314 NIITLNDG
-1322 KPHKPI
+1322 KSHQPI
-1328 YKTRVSETLGKK
+1328 YKVRYSEPLGLK
-1340 FNVGTKGYKKAK
+1340 FQIGTKGK
-1352 FVVTAK
+1352 FVEAAK
-1358 DTNLYFAIY
+1358 GTNLYFAIY
-1367 KTPSGKRT
+1367 KSFSGERS
-1375 YQTIPLNEV
+1375 YQTIPLNMV
-1384 IERLKRGWTPIPEQD
+1384 IERLKQGLPPVPEQD
-1399 ENGNSLLFSISPN
+1399 EKGNNLLFTLSPN
-1412 DLVYVPT
+1412 DFVYVPT

-1431 IDNSRIYKMVSAN
+1431 IDNSRIYKMVSATEK
-1444 NNRCAFIP
+1444 RCYFIP
-1452 ATVATPI
+1452 AQIAYPI
-1459 EDKVE
+1459 ENGIE
-1464 FRSDNKIENLPTG
+1464 FNALNKLEFTLTG
-1477 ESIKSICLPIKIDRL
+1477 ESIKSICIPIKIDRL

>member
-14 IGFATIIADGE
+14 IGFATVIIDGE
-25 NSHIELANSRIIPI
+25 NSHIELANSRIIPM
-39 DAIQLNN
+39 DVIQLNN
-46 FKKGITQNPAIIQT
+46 FEKGITQNPTIEQT
-60 YTPTHKRTIHRN
+60 YTPTHKRTVRRGV
-72 IRRLFERSKL
+72 RRLIERVKL
-82 RRERALII
+82 RRERALLI

-98 EHFAIGIDF
+98 EHFAKGIIF
-107 SKNGA
+107 SGKGA
-112 KLDYEKDPK
+112 KLDYETEPK
-121 IAWIPSEGNKYEF
+121 IAWQPCADNKYEF
-134 YFKDAFQEMLRDL
+134 FYQEAFQEMLHDL
-147 QATSPALYPAD
+147 RSTNPEAFPLD

-171 KKAIRQK
+171 KKALTRK
-178 ISREEL
+178 VSKYEL

-203 LSQESG
+203 LDNDSS

-214 CALKVV
+214 YALKVIN
-220 EVEAADKGKGNNVWY
+220 VEAAEKGKGNNVWY

-278 KEGNVKRSFR
+278 KDGNVKRSFR

-302 ESDIQKSGKTVGA
+302 ESEIQKSGKTVGA

-366 EECVKILYKSN
+366 EGCVRILYKSN
-377 EQYRQSIADK
+377 EQYRQSIAGK

-392 FTENILFYQR
+392 FAENIIFYQR

-487 FELLNDKKEIDQK
+487 FEMLNDKKEIDQK
-500 GLLRLL
+500 GFLRLL

-536 GKAGIDNSFLTKTTE
+536 GKAGIDNSFLTKTAE
-551 MELWHILYSNE
+551 IELWHILYSNE
-562 TKEDSTKA
+562 TKEDSIKA

-624 DKKTRERIERIING
+624 DKKTRERIEKIING

-645 GRTREQAVKANLR
+645 GRTREQAVKANLK
-658 SIDDFSSLP
+658 SVDDFSSLP

-748 KRKSIMQKALEN
+748 KRKNIMQKALEN
-760 ENTNLRIKALLSEFL
+760 ENTNLRIKALLTEFL
-775 NPDCG
+775 NPDYG

-790 QQEKLRIYEEG
+790 QQEKLRIYEEC

-898 LAYNYIKECSG
+898 LAYNYIKECGG
-909 KIISLGENRN
+909 KPISLNTK
-919 AEILKLDKYEELVK
+919 ILKLDKYEELVK

-970 LLSNIVRTTDENGT
+970 LLSNIVRTTDENGN

-1029 HGDNSFGEWCNEEG
+1029 HGDNSFGEWCNEKG

-1159 VNGKKQFVEQEK
+1159 VNGEKQFVEQEK
-1171 GDQWAIRKPLHKD
+1171 GKHWAIRKPLHKD

-1217 VIKSLKAEEKD
+1217 VIKSLQAEGKD
-1228 DKRIISILKNTY
+1228 DKHIISILKNTY

-1259 LVAIRKPLDAS
+1259 LVAKRELLNPAFNRKRITD
-1270 FDRKKINTSVSDAGV
+1270 KITDK
-1285 RKILLNHLAANSDNP
+1285 RTQQILLKHLEENNDDP

-1328 YKTRVSETLGKK
+1328 YKTRVSGTLGKK

-1352 FVVTAK
+1352 FVETAK

>member
-1 MKRILGLDLGPNS
+1 
-14 IGFATIIADGE
+14 
-25 NSHIELANSRIIPI
+25 
-39 DAIQLNN
+39 
-46 FKKGITQNPAIIQT
+46 
-60 YTPTHKRTIHRN
+60 
-72 IRRLFERSKL
+72 
-82 RRERALII
+82 
-90 LNHLGWLP
+90 
-98 EHFAIGIDF
+98 
-107 SKNGA
+107 
-112 KLDYEKDPK
+112 
-121 IAWIPSEGNKYEF
+121 
-134 YFKDAFQEMLRDL
+134 
-147 QATSPALYPAD
+147 
-158 KKVPY
+158 
-163 DWTIYYLR
+163 
-171 KKAIRQK
+171 
-178 ISREEL
+178 
-184 AWIILNFNQKRGYN
+184 
-198 ELRGE
+198 
-203 LSQESG
+203 
-209 KQEEY
+209 
-214 CALKVV
+214 
-220 EVEAADKGKGNNVWY
+220 
-235 NLTLENGWVYKR
+235 
-247 QSAIPLF
+247 
-254 DWKDTVREFIVSTDL
+254 
-269 DKDGTPKLD
+269 
-278 KEGNVKRSFR
+278 
-288 APKDDDWALKKKRT
+288 
-302 ESDIQKSGKTVGA
+302 
-315 YIYDALANNPSQK
+315 
-328 IKGKLVS
+328 
-335 VVERKFYRQE
+335 
-345 LLQILQ
+345 
-351 KQAEFHPELTDKRVY
+351 
-366 EECVKILYKSN
+366 
-377 EQYRQSIADK
+377 
-387 DLIYL
+387 
-392 FTENILFYQR
+392 
-402 PLKSKKSLIADCPLE
+402 
-417 HYSFIKDGKEISA
+417 
-430 PIKCIAKSNPLFQ
+430 
-443 EFRLWQFVDNL
+443 
-454 KIIKREGKIN
+454 
-464 GKLSLNID
+464 
-472 VTPEYIPDGNKKAEL
+472 
-487 FELLNDKKEIDQK
+487 
-500 GLLRLL
+500 
-506 KLTDKE
+506 
-512 YRWNYVEDKKYP
+512 
-524 CNETR
+524 
-529 GQLLPLL
+529 
-536 GKAGIDNSFLTKTTE
+536 
-551 MELWHILYSNE
+551 MELWHTLYSNE
-562 TKEDSTKA
+562 TKEDSIKA

-624 DKKTRERIERIING
+624 DKRTQERIDKIING

-645 GRTREQAVKANLR
+645 GRTREQAAKTNLK
-658 SIDDFSSLP
+658 SVDDFSSLP

-680 ENADATKWHTP
+680 ENGDATKWHTP

-760 ENTNLRIKALLSEFL
+760 ENTNLRIKALLTEFL

-898 LAYNYIKECSG
+898 LAYNYIKECGG

-995 PCSGKITDMLKR
+995 PCNGKITDMLKR

-1029 HGDNSFGEWCNEEG
+1029 HGDSSFGEWCNEEG

-1116 KFVINKPWTTFTED
+1116 KFVINKPWATFTED
-1130 VQSAINKMTVSFKN
+1130 VQSTINKMTVSFKN

-1159 VNGKKQFVEQEK
+1159 VNGEKQFVEQEK

-1217 VIKSLKAEEKD
+1217 VIKSLKAEGKD

-1305 PEGIEKMNE
+1305 PEGISSMNE
-1314 NIIRLNGG
+1314 NIITLNDG
-1322 KPHKPI
+1322 KPHQPI
-1328 YKTRVSETLGKK
+1328 YKVRYSEPLGLK
-1340 FNVGTKGYKKAK
+1340 FQIGTKGK
-1352 FVVTAK
+1352 FVEAAK
-1358 DTNLYFAIY
+1358 GTNLYFAIY
-1367 KTPSGKRT
+1367 KSFSGERN
-1375 YQTIPLNEV
+1375 YQTIPLNMV
-1384 IERLKRGWTPIPEQD
+1384 IERLKQGLPPVPEQD
-1399 ENGNSLLFSISPN
+1399 EKGNNLLFTLSPN
-1412 DLVYVPT
+1412 DFVYVPT

-1431 IDNSRIYKMVSAN
+1431 IDNSRIHKMVSAN
-1444 NNRCAFIP
+1444 KFQCFFVPYNIAS
-1452 ATVATPI
+1452 PI
-1459 EDKVE
+1459 EQTTE
-1464 FRSDNKIENLPTG
+1464 LGSNNKAEKAWT
-1477 ESIKSICLPIKIDRL
+1477 EEMIKSICIPIKIDRL

>member
-1 MKRILGLDLGPNS
+1 MKHILGLDLGTNS
-14 IGFATIIADGE
+14 IGWAVIRAHQDADG
-25 NSHIELANSRIIPI
+25 HTTLQDILAAGSRIIPM
-39 DAIQLNN
+39 DAATLTDFDKGNARSGTAERTSFRSMRRRRERQL
-46 FKKGITQNPAIIQT
+46 
-60 YTPTHKRTIHRN
+60 
-72 IRRLFERSKL
+72 L
-82 RRERALII
+82 RRERLHRV
-90 LNHLGWLP
+90 LMLLGFLP
-98 EHFAIGIDF
+98 QHYANSLTRYGEFADNRECKLPWVKDESDGKYHFLF
-107 SKNGA
+107 Q
-112 KLDYEKDPK
+112 
-121 IAWIPSEGNKYEF
+121 
-134 YFKDAFQEMLRDL
+134 DAFHEMCEDFR
-147 QATSPALYPAD
+147 QSAPQWVAD
-158 KKVPY
+158 GKKVPY
-163 DWTIYYLR
+163 DWTLYYLR
-171 KKAIRQK
+171 CKALSRK
-178 ISREEL
+178 ISKEEL
-184 AWIILNFNQKRGYN
+184 AWILLSFNQKRGYYQARDEEDEVTTN
-198 ELRGE
+198 KL
-203 LSQESG
+203 
-209 KQEEY
+209 EEY
-214 CALKVV
+214 YAGKVV
-220 EVEAADKGKGNNVWY
+220 RVDDTGERKGKNVY
-235 NLTLENGWVYKR
+235 YDITLENGWVYKR

-254 DWKDTVREFIVSTDL
+254 DWKDNVREFIVSTDL

-345 LLQILQ
+345 FLQILQ

-377 EQYRQSIADK
+377 EQYRQSIAGK

-392 FTENILFYQR
+392 FAENIIFYQR

-443 EFRLWQFVDNL
+443 EFRLWQFIDNL

-472 VTPEYIPDGNKKAEL
+472 VTSEYIPDGNKKAEL

-506 KLTDKE
+506 KLADKE

-529 GQLLPLL
+529 GQLLLLL
-536 GKAGIDNSFLTKTTE
+536 GKAGIDNSFLTKTAE

-562 TKEDSTKA
+562 TKEDSIKA
-570 LSSYARKN
+570 LSSYAMKN

-619 DEKAI
+619 YEKAI
-624 DKKTRERIERIING
+624 DKRTRERIEKIING

-645 GRTREQAVKANLR
+645 ERTREQASKANLK

-667 MYLASYVVYDRHS
+667 TYLASYVVYDRHS
-680 ENADATKWHTP
+680 ENGDATKWHTP

-701 KQHSLRNPIVEQV
+701 KQHSLHNPIVEQV

-760 ENTNLRIKALLSEFL
+760 ENTNLRIKALLTEFL

-790 QQEKLRIYEEG
+790 QQEKLRIYEEC

-883 KVICETAVNKDKGKR
+883 KVICETD
-898 LAYNYIKECSG
+898 
-909 KIISLGENRN
+909 
-919 AEILKLDKYEELVK
+919 
-933 NGYPENKKKKLLA
+933 PENKKKKLLA

-1029 HGDNSFGEWCNEEG
+1029 HGDSSFGEWCNEEG

-1116 KFVINKPWTTFTED
+1116 KFVINKPWATFTED

-1159 VNGKKQFVEQEK
+1159 VNGEKQFVEQEK

-1217 VIKSLKAEEKD
+1217 VIKSLKAEGKD

-1305 PEGIEKMNE
+1305 PEGISSMNE
-1314 NIIRLNGG
+1314 NIITLNDG
-1322 KPHKPI
+1322 KPHQPI
-1328 YKTRVSETLGKK
+1328 YKVRYSEPLGLK
-1340 FNVGTKGYKKAK
+1340 FQIGTKGK
-1352 FVVTAK
+1352 FVEAAK
-1358 DTNLYFAIY
+1358 GTNLYFAIY
-1367 KTPSGKRT
+1367 KSFSGERS
-1375 YQTIPLNEV
+1375 YQTIPLNMV
-1384 IERLKRGWTPIPEQD
+1384 IERLKQGLPPVPEQD
-1399 ENGNSLLFSISPN
+1399 EKGNILLFTLSPN
-1412 DLVYVPT
+1412 DFVYVPT
-1419 PDELESGIISEP
+1419 SDELESGIISEP

-1444 NNRCAFIP
+1444 KFQCFFVPYNIAS
-1452 ATVATPI
+1452 PI
-1459 EDKVE
+1459 EQTTE
-1464 FRSDNKIENLPTG
+1464 LGSNNKAEKAWT
-1477 ESIKSICLPIKIDRL
+1477 EEMIKSICIPIKIDRL

>member
-1 MKRILGLDLGPNS
+1 M
-14 IGFATIIADGE
+14 
-25 NSHIELANSRIIPI
+25 
-39 DAIQLNN
+39 DAAKLSD
-46 FKKGITQNPAIIQT
+46 FEKGVPQSQT
-60 YTPTHKRTIHRN
+60 HDRTMWRG
-72 IRRLFERSKL
+72 IRRLFEREKL
-82 RRERALII
+82 RRERALLI

-98 EHFAIGIDF
+98 EHFAKGIDF
-107 SKNGA
+107 SGKGA
-112 KLDYEKDPK
+112 KLDYDTEPK
-121 IAWIPSEGNKYEF
+121 IAWQPCADNKYEF
-134 YFKDAFQEMLRDL
+134 FYQEAFQEMLHDL
-147 QATSPALYPAD
+147 RSTNPAAFPLD

-171 KKAIRQK
+171 KKALTRK
-178 ISREEL
+178 ASKYEL

-203 LSQESG
+203 LDNDSS

-214 CALKVV
+214 YALKVIN
-220 EVEAADKGKGNNVWY
+220 VEAAEKGKGNNVWY

-302 ESDIQKSGKTVGA
+302 ESEIQKSGKTVGA

-366 EECVKILYKSN
+366 KECVRILYKSN
-377 EQYRQSIADK
+377 EQYRQSIAGK

-443 EFRLWQFVDNL
+443 EFRLWQFVDYL
-454 KIIKREGKIN
+454 KIIKREGNIN

-487 FELLNDKKEIDQK
+487 FEMLNDKKEIDQK
-500 GLLRLL
+500 GFLRLL
-506 KLTDKE
+506 KLNDKE

-536 GKAGIDNSFLTKTTE
+536 GKAGIGNSFLTKTAE

-562 TKEDSTKA
+562 TKEDSIKA

-624 DKKTRERIERIING
+624 DKKTRERIEKIING

-680 ENADATKWHTP
+680 ENGDATKWHTP

-748 KRKSIMQKALEN
+748 KRKNIMQKALEN
-760 ENTNLRIKALLSEFL
+760 ENTNLRIKALLTEFL

-861 TPEYE
+861 TSEYE

-898 LAYNYIKECSG
+898 LAYNYIKECGG

-970 LLSNIVRTTDENGT
+970 LLSNIVRTTDENGN

-1076 ACANRNIINYLNNVE
+1076 ACANRNIVNYLNNVE

-1190 NVRKEKDVNLPIAVA
+1190 NVRKEKDVNLPIALA
-1205 KPEMIIDKQLKS
+1205 NPEMIIDKQLKS

-1228 DKRIISILKNTY
+1228 DKRIISTLKNTY

-1251 FTNDSNEP
+1251 FTNDSNEK

-1270 FDRKKINTSVSDAGV
+1270 FDRKKITTSVSDAGV
-1285 RKILLNHLAANSDNP
+1285 RKILLNHLAANSDDP

-1352 FVVTAK
+1352 FVETAK

>member
-1 MKRILGLDLGPNS
+1 MWRG
-14 IGFATIIADGE
+14 
-25 NSHIELANSRIIPI
+25 
-39 DAIQLNN
+39 
-46 FKKGITQNPAIIQT
+46 
-60 YTPTHKRTIHRN
+60 
-72 IRRLFERSKL
+72 IRRLFEREKL
-82 RRERALII
+82 RRERALLI

-98 EHFAIGIDF
+98 EHFAKGIDF
-107 SKNGA
+107 SGKGA
-112 KLDYEKDPK
+112 KLDYDTEPK
-121 IAWIPSEGNKYEF
+121 IAWQPCADNKYEF
-134 YFKDAFQEMLRDL
+134 FYQEAFQEMLHDL
-147 QATSPALYPAD
+147 RSTNPAAFPLD

-171 KKAIRQK
+171 KKALTRK
-178 ISREEL
+178 ASKYEL

-203 LSQESG
+203 LDNDSS

-214 CALKVV
+214 YALKVIN
-220 EVEAADKGKGNNVWY
+220 VEAAEKGKGNNVWY

-254 DWKDTVREFIVSTDL
+254 DWKDTIREFIVSTDL

-302 ESDIQKSGKTVGA
+302 ESEIQKSGKTVGA

-366 EECVKILYKSN
+366 EECVRILYKSN
-377 EQYRQSIADK
+377 EQYRQSIAGK

-487 FELLNDKKEIDQK
+487 FEMLNDKKEIDQK
-500 GLLRLL
+500 GFLRLL
-506 KLTDKE
+506 KLNDKE

-536 GKAGIDNSFLTKTTE
+536 GKAGIGNSFLTKTAE

-562 TKEDSTKA
+562 TKEDSIKA

-624 DKKTRERIERIING
+624 DKKTRERIEKIING

-680 ENADATKWHTP
+680 ENGDATKWHTP

-748 KRKSIMQKALEN
+748 KRKNIMQKALEN
-760 ENTNLRIKALLSEFL
+760 ENTNLRIKALLTEFL

-898 LAYNYIKECSG
+898 LAYNYIKECGG

-1029 HGDNSFGEWCNEEG
+1029 HGDSSFGEWCNEEG

-1116 KFVINKPWTTFTED
+1116 KFVINKPWATFTED
-1130 VQSAINKMTVSFKN
+1130 VQSTINKMTVSFKN

-1159 VNGKKQFVEQEK
+1159 VNGEKQFVEQEK

-1217 VIKSLKAEEKD
+1217 VIKSLKAEGKD

-1305 PEGIEKMNE
+1305 PEGISSMNE
-1314 NIIRLNGG
+1314 NIITLNDG
-1322 KPHKPI
+1322 KPHQPI
-1328 YKTRVSETLGKK
+1328 YKVRYSEPLGLK
-1340 FNVGTKGYKKAK
+1340 FQIGTKGK
-1352 FVVTAK
+1352 FVEAAK
-1358 DTNLYFAIY
+1358 GTNLYFAIY
-1367 KTPSGKRT
+1367 KSFSGERS
-1375 YQTIPLNEV
+1375 YQTIPLNMV
-1384 IERLKRGWTPIPEQD
+1384 IERLKQGLPPVPEQD
-1399 ENGNSLLFSISPN
+1399 EKGNILLFTLSPN
-1412 DLVYVPT
+1412 DFVYVPT
-1419 PDELESGIISEP
+1419 SDELESGIISEP
-1431 IDNSRIYKMVSAN
+1431 IDNSRIYKMVSATEK
-1444 NNRCAFIP
+1444 RCYFIP
-1452 ATVATPI
+1452 AQIAYPI
-1459 EDKVE
+1459 ENGIE
-1464 FRSDNKIENLPTG
+1464 FNALNKLEFALTG
-1477 ESIKSICLPIKIDRL
+1477 ESIKSICIPIKIDRL